1 MASASPEAILHL
13 ATLHLLAQ
21 AGFASTSR
29 AASLT
34 LSTATEKYL
43 RLVASACTERAGLA
57 GRNKVA
63 AGDVLATLEDL
74 GEGVESLWEW
84 VVDQPVVLFEGGT
97 DGLQEHLDEGRGVE
111 EALAEM
117 RLVPETTDDDESMEE
132 ASEDE
137 EDLEAD
143 TDRMDIDADADVKPH
158 LQIELK
164 PDPSTWLPP
173 LPGEYAPAPDI
184 VLPQSHQAAP
194 TSTADKYR
202 RAIPFA
208 GSLLSSK
215 PFEDPPTPSSPVL
228 LPPPTSSFP
237 SLLGTYQAIASE
249 PSVSLRQT
257 DLRRQAT
264 EILRRSVASAEQF
277 SPSDT
282 LIFPLPGPRVSP
294 IIPSHSDTQTTSHL
308 LPVNPDRSGMLSSL
322 VHQMHSPHL
331 PPKLRERLTSLRPP
345 LPQTRNGAKD
355 GEPIFYGDPV
365 RGPDQ
370 AALNK
375 AKGKPTDPSEERFL
389 RYTWDTG
396 PRGADKF
403 GKGKLPTGKK
413 VVKSGQGENV
423 PREPETTR
431 TLKFRLGDA
440 TSPAGPSGSPGAT
453 SPATP
458 GIRLKLGKRDSTEG
472 VPPAPAASAP
482 AASQGGPAGLS
493 APPASDGAPT
503 STSVAVPT
511 PTAASVAP
519 AAPTAATTL
528 APPAPRV
535 SLKLS
540 LSPTPSSTSPTPPT

>member
-84 VVDQPVVLFEGGT
+84 VVDQPVVRFEGGT
-97 DGLQEHLDEGRGVE
+97 GGLQERLDEGRGVE

-117 RLVPETTDDDESMEE
+117 RLVPEAPDGDDESMEE
-132 ASEDE
+132 GSEGDSEDSD
-137 EDLEAD
+137 DLEAD
-143 TDRMDIDADADVKPH
+143 NDRMDIDADTDVKPH
-158 LQIELK
+158 LRLK

-194 TSTADKYR
+194 TSTAEKYR

-228 LPPPTSSFP
+228 LPPPSSSFP

-345 LPQTRNGAKD
+345 LAQTRNGAKD

-375 AKGKPTDPSEERFL
+375 AKGKPTDPSEETYL

-413 VVKSGQGENV
+413 VVKSGQGETV

-440 TSPAGPSGSPGAT
+440 TSPAGPGGSSPGAT

-458 GIRLKLGKRDSTEG
+458 GIRIKLGQRDSTEG
-472 VPPAPAASAP
+472 VPPAASGL
-482 AASQGGPAGLS
+482 AASQGVPAGPS
-493 APPASDGAPT
+493 ATPASADAPT
-503 STSVAVPT
+503 FTSVAVPT
-511 PTAASVAP
+511 PAAAP
-519 AAPTAATTL
+519 AAPAVATNL
-528 APPAPRV
+528 APPAPRL